1 VSTLGAKIIMSFLGR
16 LSGTDL
22 QSFAFSRRELSG
34 KLLAIGAALLL
45 PQSQSLSFS
54 PELKRRSQIFSFT
67 EAPEPEFWFGDRVSF
82 CWNDEDTEQPYSET
96 GEVIGVVWNPR
107 ENYWEYSVTWLSST
121 VYPSSNYPLYDGN
134 FLTGG
139 ELCKL

>member
-1 VSTLGAKIIMSFLGR
+1 MPLSGR

-34 KLLAIGAALLL
+34 KLLAIGAAFLL
-45 PQSQSLSFS
+45 PQSQSQFSSPS
-54 PELKRRSQIFSFT
+54 PELKRRSQLFAFT

-82 CWNDEDTEQPYSET
+82 CWNDEDSEEPYSET

-107 ENYWEYSVTWLSST
+107 ENYWEYSVTWLTST
-121 VYPSSNYPLYDGN
+121 IYPSSNYPLYDGN
-134 FLTGG
+134 FLTAG
-139 ELCKL
+139 ELCRL